1 MINRRLVFI
10 ALLLCS
16 QSLLAQPSVPV
27 WGGGADQKDFSAGF
41 SFGYVSSYYKIDRKP
56 EWRDPHFDASG
67 TKITDAL
74 TNISSE
80 NAPGFAVGFLGRY
93 SLNDHLEVRVMPGLI
108 FADRAVTYKYVTAS
122 QDQTKSIRATLV
134 DLPLQL
140 KLKSNRLGDYRA
152 YLLGGLKY
160 SKALGNKENS
170 DANAAPSEKLLKTI
184 NGYGSYEVGLG
195 MDIYFEFFKLSPEI
209 KISNSFG
216 NLLLRENNAFAA
228 PINSL
233 SLHTIMFSLHFE

>member
-1 MINRRLVFI
+1 MINRCLI
-10 ALLLCS
+10 LIGLLMCC
-16 QSLLAQPSVPV
+16 QGLLAQSVPV

-41 SFGYVSSYYKIDRKP
+41 SFSYVSSYYKIDRKP
-56 EWRDPHFDASG
+56 EWRQPYFDASG
-67 TKITDAL
+67 TKVTDEL
-74 TNISSE
+74 TNITSD

-93 SLNDHLEVRVMPGLI
+93 SITDHLEVRLMPGLI
-108 FADRAVTYKYVTAS
+108 FADRGVRYQYITPS
-122 QDQTKSIRATLV
+122 QDQTKSIRATLI

-140 KLKSNRLGDYRA
+140 KLKSDRLGDYRA

-195 MDIYFEFFKLSPEI
+195 LDIYFEFFKLSPEI

-233 SLHTIMFSLHFE
+233 GLHTVMFSLHFE

>member
-1 MINRRLVFI
+1 MIKRYLVLI
-10 ALLLCS
+10 ILLVWCYGLK
-16 QSLLAQPSVPV
+16 AQSVPV

-41 SFGYVSSYYKIDRKP
+41 SFSYVSSYYKIDRKP
-56 EWRDPHFDASG
+56 EWRQPYFDASG
-67 TKITDAL
+67 VKVTDEL

-93 SLNDHLEVRVMPGLI
+93 SLNDCLEVRFMPGLV
-108 FADRAVTYKYVTAS
+108 FADRAVTYKYVTPS

-134 DLPLQL
+134 DLPLQF

-152 YLLGGLKY
+152 YLLGGIKY

>member
-1 MINRRLVFI
+1 MINRYLILLV
-10 ALLLCS
+10 LLMFS
-16 QSLLAQPSVPV
+16 RGLLAQPSVPV

-41 SFGYVSSYYKIDRKP
+41 SFGYVSSYYKIDKKP
-56 EWRDPHFDASG
+56 GWREPYFDASG
-67 TKITDAL
+67 TKVTDAL

-93 SLNDHLEVRVMPGLI
+93 SLNDHVEVRVTPALI
-108 FADRAVTYKYVTAS
+108 FADRAVTYQYVTKE
-122 QDQTKSIRATLV
+122 QDQIKAIRATLV

-140 KLKSNRLGDYRA
+140 KIKSDRLGNYRA

-184 NGYGSYEVGLG
+184 NGYGSYEVGVG
-195 MDIYFEFFKLSPEI
+195 FDIYFEFFKLSPEI

>member
-1 MINRRLVFI
+1 MIKKYLVLTG
-10 ALLLCS
+10 LLLCS
-16 QSLLAQPSVPV
+16 RALLAQSVPV

-41 SFGYVSSYYKIDRKP
+41 SFSYVSSYYKIDRKP
-56 EWRDPHFDASG
+56 EWRQPYFDASG
-67 TKITDAL
+67 TKITNEL
-74 TNISSE
+74 TNITSE

-93 SLNDHLEVRVMPGLI
+93 RLTDHLEARLTPALI
-108 FADRAVTYKYVTAS
+108 FADRSVTYQYVTPD

-140 KLKSNRLGDYRA
+140 KLKSDRLGDYRA
-152 YLLGGLKY
+152 YLIGGLKY
-160 SKALGNKENS
+160 SQALGNKENS
-170 DANAAPSEKLLKTI
+170 DVNAAPTAKLLKTI
-184 NGYGSYEVGLG
+184 NGYGSYEVGVG

-216 NLLLRENNAFAA
+216 NVLLRENNAFAA

-233 SLHTIMFSLHFE
+233 SLHTVMFSLHFE

>member
-1 MINRRLVFI
+1 MINRYLI
-10 ALLLCS
+10 LIGLLMCC
-16 QSLLAQPSVPV
+16 QGLLAQSVPV

-41 SFGYVSSYYKIDRKP
+41 SFAYVSSYYKIDRKP
-56 EWRDPHFDASG
+56 DWRQPYFDASG
-67 TKITDAL
+67 TKITDEL
-74 TNISSE
+74 TNITSD

-93 SLNDHLEVRVMPGLI
+93 SLTDHLEARLKVDLI
-108 FADRAVTYKYVTAS
+108 FADRGVRYQYVTPE
-122 QDQTKSIRATLV
+122 QDQTKSVRATLV

-140 KLKSNRLGDYRA
+140 KLKSDRLGNYRA
-152 YLLGGLKY
+152 YLLGGIKY

-170 DANAAPSEKLLKTI
+170 DENAAPSQKLLKTI

-233 SLHTIMFSLHFE
+233 GLHTVMFSLHFE

>member
-1 MINRRLVFI
+1 MINRYLILIV
-10 ALLLCS
+10 LLICS
-16 QSLLAQPSVPV
+16 RSLLAQSVPV

-41 SFGYVSSYYKIDRKP
+41 SFSYVSSYYKIDKKP
-56 EWRDPHFDASG
+56 EWRQPYFDVSG

-74 TNISSE
+74 TNISSD

-93 SLNDHLEVRVMPGLI
+93 SLNDHIEARIMPALI
-108 FADRAVTYKYVTAS
+108 FADRAVRYEYVTPS
-122 QDQTKSIRATLV
+122 QDQTKAIRATLV
-134 DLPLQL
+134 DLPLQF

-152 YLLGGLKY
+152 YLLAGLKY
-160 SKALGNKENS
+160 SRALGNKENS

-195 MDIYFEFFKLSPEI
+195 LDIYFEFFKLSPEI

>member
-1 MINRRLVFI
+1 MIKSYLII
-10 ALLLCS
+10 AGLLICS
-16 QSLLAQPSVPV
+16 RVLLAQSVPV

-41 SFGYVSSYYKIDRKP
+41 SFSYVSSYYKIDKKVD
-56 EWRDPHFDASG
+56 WRNPYFDAG
-67 TKITDAL
+67 GNKITNAL
-74 TNISSE
+74 SNITSD

-93 SLNDHLEVRVMPGLI
+93 RLTDHLEARLMPALI
-108 FADRAVTYKYVTAS
+108 FADRSVRYQYVTIE

-140 KLKSNRLGDYRA
+140 KLKSDRLGDYRG
-152 YLLGGLKY
+152 YLLGGIKY
-160 SKALGNKENS
+160 SQALGNKENS
-170 DANAAPSEKLLKTI
+170 DANAAPTEKLLKTI
-184 NGYGSYEVGLG
+184 NGYGSYELGIG

-233 SLHTIMFSLHFE
+233 GLHTVMFSLHFE

>member
-1 MINRRLVFI
+1 MINRYLI
-10 ALLLCS
+10 LIGLLMCC
-16 QSLLAQPSVPV
+16 QGLLAQSVPV
-27 WGGGADQKDFSAGF
+27 WGGGADQKDISAGF
-41 SFGYVSSYYKIDRKP
+41 SFSYVSSYYKIDRKP
-56 EWRDPHFDASG
+56 NWRDPYFDASG

-74 TNISSE
+74 TNISSD
-80 NAPGFAVGFLGRY
+80 NAPGFAVGFFARY
-93 SLNDHLEVRVMPGLI
+93 SVNDHLEVRPGINLI
-108 FADRAVTYKYVTAS
+108 FADRAVRYQYVTES
-122 QDQTKSIRATLV
+122 QNQTKSIRATLV

-140 KLKSNRLGDYRA
+140 KLKSDRLGNYRA
-152 YLLGGLKY
+152 YLLGGIKY
-160 SKALGNKENS
+160 SKALGNKENA
-170 DANAAPSEKLLKTI
+170 DVNAAPSEKLLKTI

-233 SLHTIMFSLHFE
+233 GLHTVMFSLHFE